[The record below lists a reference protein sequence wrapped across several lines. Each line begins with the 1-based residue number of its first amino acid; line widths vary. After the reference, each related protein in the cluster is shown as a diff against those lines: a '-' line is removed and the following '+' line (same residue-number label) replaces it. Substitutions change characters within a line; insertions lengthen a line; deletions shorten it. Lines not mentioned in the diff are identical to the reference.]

1 MPKQTFLNLP
11 EEKRE
16 RFINAAIDEFADNDY
31 KNASISRLCKT
42 IGIAKGSFY
51 QYFEDKQDLVRFLID
66 LALQEKQ
73 TLLNDIPIPDP
84 KAGFFETLRWMF
96 KLQAQFELKHPRL
109 GEVSYRIFS
118 GDLPFKDEMID
129 QFRSQGDDS
138 IKHLIEQGIAQGSI
152 DPEVDIE
159 TVTFIVRTLFGEL
172 SRFLQRRLGLHDKA
186 FFTRE
191 LEESEWEEA
200 TRHFD
205 RLITYLEHGFGA
217 RNRDESREKRG

>member
-11 EEKRE
+11 EGKRE
-16 RFINAAIDEFADNDY
+16 RFIKAAIDEFADNDY

-66 LALQEKQ
+66 LALHEKQ
-73 TLLNDIPIPDP
+73 ALLSAIPIPDP
-84 KAGFFETLRWMF
+84 SAGFFETLRWMF

-118 GDLPFKDEMID
+118 GDLPFKDEMIE

-138 IKHLIEQGIAQGSI
+138 IKGLIHKGISDGSI
-152 DPEVDIE
+152 NSEVDIE
-159 TVTFIVRTLFGEL
+159 TVTFMVRTLFGEL
-172 SRFLQRRLGLHDKA
+172 SRFLQKRMGLHDKA

-191 LEESEWEEA
+191 LKESEWEEA
-200 TRHFD
+200 NRYFD
-205 RLITYLEHGFGA
+205 QLITYLESGFGSKA
-217 RNRDESREKRG
+217 KEQRRE